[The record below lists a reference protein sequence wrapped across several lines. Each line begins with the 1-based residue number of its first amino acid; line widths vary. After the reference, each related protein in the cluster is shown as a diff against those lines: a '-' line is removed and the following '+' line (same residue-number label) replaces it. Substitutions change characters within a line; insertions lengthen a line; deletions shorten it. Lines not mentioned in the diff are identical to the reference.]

1 MNTDD
6 SSFDRLVDKASQW
19 LDEKG
24 KKPYELPNIRKFR
37 KASTRFE
44 DLVLDLGQKGCLL
57 GSFIELLREAELD
70 SHADT
75 LEDHIESA
83 KAKMGKRHSTGD
95 IREGFSE
102 ARDVTRRASETQI
115 HEFRRRRT
123 HGQGGTT
130 VNEPEM
136 CTGKRGPDTSERPSE
151 KRSKATVVDPSGS
164 QDKSGMETV
173 IEAPGDFLPYTSK
186 MLPHLRLLGTALA
199 ISKFTESVV
208 ESPGDPDSKCI
219 SILSRWLDVTPNP
232 TWKLFCERLQVTQV
246 FNNLRE
252 TISKD
257 KCL

>member
-1 MNTDD
+1 M
-6 SSFDRLVDKASQW
+6 
-19 LDEKG
+19 
-24 KKPYELPNIRKFR
+24 
-37 KASTRFE
+37 
-44 DLVLDLGQKGCLL
+44 
-57 GSFIELLREAELD
+57 
-70 SHADT
+70 HACV
-75 LEDHIESA
+75 HA
-83 KAKMGKRHSTGD
+83 YVCVCMCMYMC
-95 IREGFSE
+95 
-102 ARDVTRRASETQI
+102 VTVCVY
-115 HEFRRRRT
+115 
-123 HGQGGTT
+123 TT
-130 VNEPEM
+130 VFVFCAYTHVYM
-136 CTGKRGPDTSERPSE
+136 FVCMSVYCDRPIL
-151 KRSKATVVDPSGS
+151 GS